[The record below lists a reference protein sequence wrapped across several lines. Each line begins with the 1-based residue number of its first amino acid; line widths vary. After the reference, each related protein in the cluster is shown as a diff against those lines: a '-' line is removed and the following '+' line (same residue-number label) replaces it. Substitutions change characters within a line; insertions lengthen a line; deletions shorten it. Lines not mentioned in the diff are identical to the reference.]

1 MHNNTDGQHQ
11 DSSTAYSSPESSSPP
26 PASPFLAFFL
36 LTRPGLKSYTRVRQ
50 TFAIFLS
57 LSPAASEGRLEAEV
71 DVLLRV
77 EPDNEGGDVDHLL
90 PHSDV
95 SLPNENPRVGN
106 GLGQPE
112 LEHLT
117 TQHSLHWGR
126 QTSDL
131 SLKSSLHEILGL
143 QSEDVVKLH
152 LVLGEDSSP
161 DQSAKESISFKQSL
175 GVLLLQGEQLPGGGP
190 DLGQGVLHSP
200 HLTAHSQLNV
210 RTHVGISVSPLSCSS
225 DQTLPPASVPDLVGP
240 SRTVSEEWRKSSH
253 TSWESSC

>member
-1 MHNNTDGQHQ
+1 MHNNTDEQHQ

-95 SLPNENPRVGN
+95 SLSDEHTRVMDRFS
-106 GLGQPE
+106 QPE
-112 LEHLT
+112 LEHLV
-117 TQHSLHWGR
+117 
-126 QTSDL
+126 
-131 SLKSSLHEILGL
+131 E
-143 QSEDVVKLH
+143 
-152 LVLGEDSSP
+152 
-161 DQSAKESISFKQSL
+161 
-175 GVLLLQGEQLPGGGP
+175 
-190 DLGQGVLHSP
+190 
-200 HLTAHSQLNV
+200 
-210 RTHVGISVSPLSCSS
+210 
-225 DQTLPPASVPDLVGP
+225 
-240 SRTVSEEWRKSSH
+240 
-253 TSWESSC
+253 